1 MIEMFNAVNALSDE
15 ASLLEIGIFANPFL
29 LVAIAGSVILH
40 CMICYIPFFEN
51 IFGVVALSFNDW
63 LVVLMFSFPV
73 VILDEILKI
82 ISRAKTAK
90 ELSAR

>member
-40 CMICYIPFFEN
+40 CMICYIPFFEH
-51 IFGVVALSFNDW
+51 IFGTVSLTFNDW
-63 LVVLMFSFPV
+63 LLVLMFAFPV
-73 VILDEILKI
+73 VLLDELLKI
-82 ISRAKTAK
+82 I
-90 ELSAR
+90 AR